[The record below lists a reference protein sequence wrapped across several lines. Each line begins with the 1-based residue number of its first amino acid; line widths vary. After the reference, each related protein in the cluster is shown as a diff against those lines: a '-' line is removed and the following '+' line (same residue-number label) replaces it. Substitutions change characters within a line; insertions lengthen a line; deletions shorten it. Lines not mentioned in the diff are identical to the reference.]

1 MSTRQV
7 LTFGFIPTDW
17 SENQNQEQL
26 ISVGDPEASNT
37 KEFDVEIVEDDES
50 AMTLS
55 VLGINDT
62 RVVDPDEFWNN
73 KSQLYKELSKKI
85 EVEFG
90 TKLKA
95 KLLQQLWALF
105 QDELEDDVDCLVVVA
120 EGEEDGAEFINDGA
134 EYKGCVYARYF
145 SEEDDE
151 IYGEKIVVIN
161 L

>member
-1 MSTRQV
+1 MSIRQV
-7 LTFGFIPTDW
+7 LTFGFIPKDW
-17 SENQNQEQL
+17 SENQNQDQL
-26 ISVGDPEASNT
+26 ISVGDPETSNT
-37 KEFDVEIVEDDES
+37 REFNIEIVEDDES
-50 AMTLS
+50 VMTIS
-55 VLGINDT
+55 GLGLNTT

-73 KSQLYKELSKKI
+73 KSQLYMDLSKKV

-90 TKLKA
+90 AKLKP

-120 EGEEDGAEFINDGA
+120 EGDEDGAEFINDGA
-134 EYKGCVYARYF
+134 EYNGCVYARYF

-151 IYGEKIVVIN
+151 ICGEKIVVIN